1 MTRESL
7 AIPLPIKMM
16 WMKHPLDPHAE
27 HTTND
32 EANASQYKQPTELK
46 LEWLRIA
53 TDIIFIVQSVMKEVN
68 ETLRV
73 MISQMIAECCRYFTD
88 LTNKTDSQRK
98 IL

>member
-32 EANASQYKQPTELK
+32 EANASQYEQPTEFKIGMASDSHRYYLYRTK
-46 LEWLRIA
+46 C
-53 TDIIFIVQSVMKEVN
+53 N
-68 ETLRV
+68 EEL
-73 MISQMIAECCRYFTD
+73 
-88 LTNKTDSQRK
+88 
-98 IL
+98 